1 MRLTKKEREKI
12 RAMFGGRCAYCG
24 KELGDK
30 FHIDHIKSI
39 FRGWDEKPDRAGED
53 VKDNLVP
60 VCARCNLR
68 KGSSSL
74 EHFRDYA
81 TLINYLNTKKVEEIL
96 KKLQEKV

>member
-1 MRLTKKEREKI
+1 MKLTKTEREKI
-12 RAMFGGRCAYCG
+12 KNIFGGKCAYCG

-30 FHIDHIKSI
+30 FHIDHI
-39 FRGWDEKPDRAGED
+39 REGED

-60 VCARCNLR
+60 VCARCNLQ

-81 TLINYLNTKKVEEIL
+81 ALINYLNTKKVEEIL
-96 KKLQEKV
+96 KKLQEKA